1 MDTCYQKAYQELF
14 LATADTIDVL
24 DQILNTTTLS
34 AILQTSLLS
43 ELIRLQSAQQKAE
56 EWILADSEK

>member
-1 MDTCYQKAYQELF
+1 MDSCYQKAYRELF

-24 DQILNTTTLS
+24 NQILDTMPLS
-34 AILQTSLLS
+34 ATLQIRLRS

-56 EWILADSEK
+56 EWILADSEE

>member
-1 MDTCYQKAYQELF
+1 MDSCYQKAYQALF
-14 LATADTIDVL
+14 LAAADTIDML
-24 DQILNTTTLS
+24 DQILNTTSLS
-34 AILQTSLLS
+34 ATLQNSLRS